1 MKRSVLF
8 LICFIFGATGFAF
21 GQTKSVT
28 NVDLEK
34 FKQKRLQAEKD
45 YRENYERLG
54 LPSPEE
60 LDRRR
65 EQSQKEN
72 EELSARLRAERLERE
87 RIEAEQE
94 AIRMNYWNS
103 QGQVVVEPTYSP
115 FSSSTYV
122 PFENYGLGYV
132 YPYGYYGR
140 RRFPSQRFLPKGQSG
155 YFAGGQFWPTPM
167 PDQRRRPMFR
177 QPRNPRPR
185 R

>member
-21 GQTKSVT
+21 GQTKAVT

-34 FKQKRLQAEKD
+34 FRQKRLQAEKE
-45 YRENYERLG
+45 YRENYKRLG

-65 EQSQKEN
+65 EQSRKEN

-94 AIRMNYWNS
+94 AIRLNYLSS
-103 QGQVVVEPTYSP
+103 QGQVLVEPSYVP
-115 FSSSTYV
+115 FGTSSYV

-132 YPYGYYGR
+132 YPSGYYGR
-140 RRFPSQRFLPKGQSG
+140 RFPKQRFLPRGQSG
-155 YFAGGQFWPTPM
+155 YFAGGQFWPTPV
-167 PDQRRRPMFR
+167 RRP
-177 QPRNPRPR
+177 QPRTIFRRPR